1 MKIES
6 VFFCDYPII
15 REESELPLYLLN
27 MGQHHCQDHI
37 ARSGGYPK
45 HQILYCTKGSG
56 TLLLD
61 GRKVHIPSLPLPLS
75 FYQTIIRTN
84 IILMR
89 IYGTF
94 IG

>member
-15 REESELPLYLLN
+15 RGESELTLYLLN

-45 HQILYCTKGSG
+45 HQTLYCTKGSG

-61 GRKVHIPSLPLPLS
+61 GRKAHIHSLTAIFLPAN
-75 FYQTIIRTN
+75 YPHEYYPN
-84 IILMR
+84 ED